1 MKQNIRIFLLFI
13 AIVGSVHW
21 CHGQKYDRHWLG
33 RTPYGYKLVLMQ
45 FNEDDVSYILTGV
58 SPKIVVDIG
67 AFAISNAEGRLQFY
81 TNGNVVCN
89 HEFEIMSGGKGFNQG
104 SFFDDWDTFDS
115 DTTANTPYVPYTYQV
130 IPDGYDDQVYYML
143 HAFDEYYW
151 FDLDGEPPTDDCGIL
166 SSPKMQISKIDM
178 SANGGRGKVVYKNRI
193 IDNDTMDASFAL
205 VRHGNGRDW
214 WLVLR
219 SLDALEY
226 KSLLLRRDSVVQV
239 VPSKISELSSD
250 WFTCSDWRY
259 TAQNLLYPSPD
270 GSMLVD
276 KYGFSYTKLLSF
288 DRCSG
293 EVSLIDTL
301 NTGIKV
307 LIDPTDGHVIS
318 NDAYIRSFAFS
329 PSGRF
334 LYGSGDAEYAQ
345 WDLQAEDIGASKVTL
360 GGIPW
365 AVTEDQQSVH
375 YARAGS
381 TIMALGPD
389 GKIYS
394 LVRYWHSVI
403 EHPDEKG
410 EAAGICLAPE
420 NLNSC
425 LGVPYNLF
433 AVPKPNY
440 RLGPLEGSPCDTI
453 PDEPEPPE
461 HPTDGYDLSVWPSP
475 SSGPATVEI
484 TLPDYSQGR
493 ARIAIVDMLGRYLYS
508 HTFPPYTYLHQLD
521 VSDWASGVYNVLL
534 LEGKDLKA
542 TARLVVI
549 R

>member
-1 MKQNIRIFLLFI
+1 MKQNYKLLLLLIMALFS
-13 AIVGSVHW
+13 GYW

-33 RTPYGYKLVLMQ
+33 RGSL
-45 FNEDDVSYILTGV
+45 SYDTVVFMRFDEEGITYLP
-58 SPKIVVDIG
+58 SNPKDIIFINLG
-67 AFAISNAEGRLQFY
+67 SFAMSDAKGDLQFY
-81 TNGNVVCN
+81 TNGNVVCSWDK
-89 HEFEIMSGGKGFNQG
+89 HIMAGGKGFNQG
-104 SFFDDWDTFDS
+104 SFFDDWDVNDKDTMSNS
-115 DTTANTPYVPYTYQV
+115 DYIRYTYQV

-151 FDLDGEPPTDDCGIL
+151 FDLDGEAPTDDCGIL
-166 SSPKMQISKIDM
+166 SSFKMQISKIDM

-193 IDNDTMDASFAL
+193 IDNDTMGVTFAL
-205 VRHGNGRDW
+205 VRHGNGKDW

-226 KSLLLRRDSVVQV
+226 KALLLRRDSVVQV
-239 VPSKISELSSD
+239 VPSKIPELRSD
-250 WFTCSDWRY
+250 WFTCSDWGA
-259 TAQNLLYPSPD
+259 TTNLLYPSPE

-276 KYGFSYTKLLSF
+276 KYGRAYAKLMSF

-293 EVSLIDTL
+293 EVTLIDTL
-301 NTGIKV
+301 YTGTKDI
-307 LIDPTDGHVIS
+307 IDPTDGHVL
-318 NDAYIRSFAFS
+318 NQDAYIRSFAFS
-329 PSGRF
+329 PTGRF

-365 AVTEDQQSVH
+365 AVTEDQQSVI
-375 YARAGS
+375 YGRMGS

-394 LVRYWHSVI
+394 LVNYWHSVI

-410 EAAGICLAPE
+410 EAAGICLAPD
-420 NLNSC
+420 NLPSC
-425 LGVPYNLF
+425 LGVPYDLF
-433 AVPKPNY
+433 AVPKPSY

-453 PDEPEPPE
+453 PDEPVPPE
-461 HPTDGYDLSVWPSP
+461 HPTGDYGLSVWPSP

-508 HTFPPYTYLHQLD
+508 HTFPPYAYLHQLD
-521 VSDWASGVYNVLL
+521 VSDWAAGVYNILL
-534 LEGKDLKA
+534 LEGHDIKA

>member
-1 MKQNIRIFLLFI
+1 
-13 AIVGSVHW
+13 
-21 CHGQKYDRHWLG
+21 
-33 RTPYGYKLVLMQ
+33 
-45 FNEDDVSYILTGV
+45 
-58 SPKIVVDIG
+58 
-67 AFAISNAEGRLQFY
+67 
-81 TNGNVVCN
+81 
-89 HEFEIMSGGKGFNQG
+89 
-104 SFFDDWDTFDS
+104 
-115 DTTANTPYVPYTYQV
+115 
-130 IPDGYDDQVYYML
+130 
-143 HAFDEYYW
+143 
-151 FDLDGEPPTDDCGIL
+151 
-166 SSPKMQISKIDM
+166 
-178 SANGGRGKVVYKNRI
+178 
-193 IDNDTMDASFAL
+193 
-205 VRHGNGRDW
+205 
-214 WLVLR
+214 
-219 SLDALEY
+219 
-226 KSLLLRRDSVVQV
+226 
-239 VPSKISELSSD
+239 
-250 WFTCSDWRY
+250 
-259 TAQNLLYPSPD
+259 
-270 GSMLVD
+270 MLVD

-301 NTGIKV
+301 NTGTKAI
-307 LIDPTDGHVIS
+307 IDPTNGHVLLE
-318 NDAYIRSFAFS
+318 DAYISTFAFS

-365 AVTEDQQSVH
+365 AVSEDQQSVI
-375 YARAGS
+375 YNRMGS

-394 LVRYWHSVI
+394 LVNYWHSVI

-420 NLNSC
+420 NLPSC
-425 LGVPYNLF
+425 LGIPYRLY

-453 PDEPEPPE
+453 PDEPEL
-461 HPTDGYDLSVWPSP
+461 PTGDYGLSVWPSP

-493 ARIAIVDMLGRYLYS
+493 ARITIVDMLGRYLYS
-508 HTFPPYTYLHQLD
+508 HSFPPYTYLHQLD
-521 VSDWASGVYNVLL
+521 LSDWAAGVYNVLL

-542 TARLVVI
+542 TARLVVV